1 MVNLKMLKRGSS
13 RAGFLDVIWD
23 GCRASAKPS
32 SVAGYLTSFE
42 MSEICLRNLQIE
54 FEVCKQISEH
64 AQKPRYDSLSQVV
77 FDISC
82 EA

>member
-1 MVNLKMLKRGSS
+1 
-13 RAGFLDVIWD
+13 
-23 GCRASAKPS
+23 
-32 SVAGYLTSFE
+32 VAGYLTSFE